1 MARATQTTTPQRM
14 TPNSET
20 RRTIQRTFNDRWAN
34 INLKDLARQHTET
47 AIETLVEIMTDG
59 DAQASARLTAANSL
73 LDRGWGKAGQHT
85 EISVDVYDRMSDAEL
100 ISFIADAL
108 PKSSRPMVLEH
119 EHNDASYD
127 EHDDDER
134 NTDDE

>member
-34 INLKDLARQHTET
+34 INIKDLARQHTET

-73 LDRGWGKAGQHT
+73 LDRGWGKAGAHT
-85 EISVDVYDRMSDAEL
+85 EISVDVYDRISDAEL

-108 PKSSRPMVLEH
+108 P
-119 EHNDASYD
+119 
-127 EHDDDER
+127 
-134 NTDDE
+134 

>member
-47 AIETLVEIMTDG
+47 AIETLVEIMTDA
-59 DAQASARLTAANSL
+59 DAQAGARLTAANSL

-108 PKSSRPMVLEH
+108 PKSARPMVLEH
-119 EHNDASYD
+119 EHNDASDD
-127 EHDDDER
+127 EHDDDEVIDV
-134 NTDDE
+134 TD

>member
-34 INLKDLARQHTET
+34 INIKDLARQHTEA

-119 EHNDASYD
+119 ENNDASYD
-127 EHDDDER
+127 EHDGDER

>member
-1 MARATQTTTPQRM
+1 MARSTQTTTPQRM

-47 AIETLVEIMTDG
+47 AIETLVEIMTDA

-108 PKSSRPMVLEH
+108 PKSARPMVLEH
-119 EHNDASYD
+119 DDNDDDA
-127 EHDDDER
+127 HDDDER